1 MKSFAEDLLAE
12 CFAAAGLG
20 ADEAQ
25 RIARVALRVEVA
37 AGLVPKKVL
46 AAWEEGARAYEL
58 RGPQRLESSVIAHRL
73 GCPQRSVFRL
83 VKRHKSR
90 VSAAKKAARAA

>member
-12 CFAAAGLG
+12 CFAAAGLDPDK
-20 ADEAQ
+20 AILA
-25 RIARVALRVEVA
+25 ARVALRVGLA
-37 AGLVPKKVL
+37 AGIVPKKHL
-46 AAWEEGARAYEL
+46 ASWERGARAYEL
-58 RGPQRLESSVIAHRL
+58 RGPQKLESSVIAHRL
-73 GCPQRSVFRL
+73 GCPQWSVFRL